1 MFSHPRSRAVPCSGS
16 KIQACWPV
24 VNSSGVTALFTTF
37 PMSRACCEPK
47 VKFVNLSETL
57 KEK

>member
-1 MFSHPRSRAVPCSGS
+1 MFSDPRSRAVPCSGS
-16 KIQACWPV
+16 KIQVCWSV
-24 VNSSGVTALFTTF
+24 VSSSGITALFTSF
-37 PMSRACCEPK
+37 PMSRAWCEAK